1 MSIDPDWADISFGV
15 FICID
20 CSGIHR
26 SLGVH
31 ISKVKSI
38 GLDQWT
44 EENVQV
50 LQHTHTHTHTH
61 THKLFFFLGKRE
73 MSLV

>member
-1 MSIDPDWADISFGV
+1 MYADPDWADVSFGV

-31 ISKVKSI
+31 IAKVKSI

-44 EENVQV
+44 DENVQV
-50 LQHTHTHTHTH
+50 SHTH
-61 THKLFFFLGKRE
+61 THKFFFFPWKKE
-73 MSLV
+73 MSRV

>member
-1 MSIDPDWADISFGV
+1 MHIHRLCFVITHTHTHTDPDWADVSFGV

-26 SLGVH
+26 SLGAH
-31 ISKVKSI
+31 ITKVKSI

-50 LQHTHTHTHTH
+50 CGIILRVYTCV
-61 THKLFFFLGKRE
+61 GI
-73 MSLV
+73 

>member
-1 MSIDPDWADISFGV
+1 MHTDPDWADMSFGV

-26 SLGVH
+26 SLGAH
-31 ISKVKSI
+31 IAKVRSI

-50 LQHTHTHTHTH
+50 SMVYMCEYMMYILMYSECTV
-61 THKLFFFLGKRE
+61 KI
-73 MSLV
+73 